1 MKIFPTS
8 AIRQAK
14 QKTKDRDRD
23 RFFAKDKKK
32 RIVNEYII
40 KRQMIENREKERD
53 LNFFYKLSNEFHP
66 FLYIPCE
73 QRVAIV

>member
-1 MKIFPTS
+1 MKIFPQVQYDKRNT
-8 AIRQAK
+8 
-14 QKTKDRDRD
+14 TKDRDRD

-73 QRVAIV
+73 RVAIV